1 MGEFALGQPV
11 PRFEDPRLLRGGG
24 RYVDD
29 MVLPRMAF
37 GHVLRS
43 PHAHARIR
51 SIDATAAKAVPG
63 VHAVL
68 TGSDWEASGWGDL
81 PSAAG
86 NKRRDGAP
94 AYRPRYPALV
104 KDRVRWVG
112 DYVAFVVAETTHQ
125 AADAAELIAVEYE
138 PLPAIV
144 STAAAMEPRA
154 ARVWD
159 ASPDNISFVYLEG
172 DKAAT
177 DAAFARAAHVVRHEF
192 VINRVTA
199 ATMEPRGCIGDYN
212 AAADHYTIYT
222 TLQRTHAYRSELARQ
237 ILKVP
242 ESKVR
247 VVAGDIGGSFGMKS
261 AIYNEVALVLLA
273 SKLTGRPVK
282 WTSTRSEAFLGD
294 AQARDNITEAELALD
309 ADGHFLGL
317 RVKTIAAVGAYPQ
330 AGSNAFVANLG
341 TLAGVYRTP
350 AVYADVTAVY
360 TNTNPMRA
368 YRGNGR
374 PEAAYVIERMVDL
387 AADELQIDPVDLR
400 RRNMIPPE
408 AMPFKSGLTFTYDC
422 GEFEKSLD
430 MALDLAD
437 FAGFEHRRAE
447 ARGCG
452 KLRGFGISNT
462 IERAAAGGFEAAE
475 IRFDRT
481 GTVTLL
487 SGSITQGQG
496 HETVYKQLL
505 CDRLG
510 IHPDQ
515 VHYVQGDTEKVAIG
529 EGTGGS
535 RSAALGGSAVHLATE
550 KIVAKAKAVAASI
563 LGADGDEIDFDD
575 GLFSAPRSN
584 RRLTIGEIARES
596 LNPENLPEGMDLGLI
611 AGATFS
617 CREQNFPNGCHICEL
632 EIDEE
637 TGEVEILRYS
647 VVDDVGTVMNPL
659 LLEGQ
664 ICGGIAQGVGQVL
677 MEDIRFDPASGQLL
691 TGSFMDYAMPRAG
704 DLSAIHCDSN
714 PVLTKTNPLGVKG
727 AGEAGNVGALPAVA
741 NALADALSPLAI
753 HHIEMPATPERLWR
767 VIGQSRIGQLL
778 SK

>member
-1 MGEFALGQPV
+1 MGEFALGQAV
-11 PRFEDPRLLRGGG
+11 SRFEDPRLLRGGG

-51 SIDATAAKAVPG
+51 SINASAAKAAPG
-63 VHAVL
+63 VLAVL
-68 TGSDWEASGWGDL
+68 TGADWETSGWGDL
-81 PSAAG
+81 PSAGG
-86 NKRRDGAP
+86 NRRRDGSP
-94 AYRPRYPALV
+94 ASRPRYPALV

-112 DYVAFVVAETTHQ
+112 DYVAFVVAETRSQ
-125 AADAAELIAVEYE
+125 AADAAELIAVDYE

-144 STAAAMEPRA
+144 STADAIKPGAP
-154 ARVWD
+154 RVWD
-159 ASPDNISFVYLEG
+159 DCLDNISFVYLEG
-172 DKAAT
+172 DQAVT
-177 DAAFARAAHVVRHEF
+177 DAAFAGAAHVVRQCF

-199 ATMEPRGCIGDYN
+199 ATMEPRGCIGDYD

-261 AIYNEVALVLLA
+261 AIYNEVALVLLG
-273 SKLTGRPVK
+273 SKQTGRPVK

-294 AQARDNITEAELALD
+294 AQARDNITDAEFALD
-309 ADGHFLGL
+309 VDGHFLGL
-317 RVKTIAAVGAYPQ
+317 RVRTVAAVGAYPQ

-360 TNTNPMRA
+360 TNANPMRA

-387 AADELQIDPVDLR
+387 AAAELGIDPIELR
-400 RRNMIPPE
+400 RRNMIPPD

-437 FAGFEHRRAE
+437 FAGFEERRAA
-447 ARGCG
+447 ARGRG

-515 VHYVQGDTEKVAIG
+515 VRYVQGDTDKVAIG

-550 KIVAKAKAVAASI
+550 KIVTKAKAIAASV

-575 GLFSAPRSN
+575 GLFSTPRSN
-584 RRLTIGEIARES
+584 RRLTIGEVARES

-611 AGATFS
+611 AAATFA
-617 CREQNFPNGCHICEL
+617 CKEQNFPNGCHICEL

-637 TGEVEILRYS
+637 TGEVEILCYS

-677 MEDIRFDPASGQLL
+677 MEDIRFDPESGQLL

-714 PVLTKTNPLGVKG
+714 PVPTKTNPLGVKG

-741 NALADALSPLAI
+741 NALVDALSQLGI
-753 HHIEMPATPERLWR
+753 RHIEMPATPERLWR
-767 VIGQSRIGQLL
+767 AMRKGSQ
-778 SK
+778 